1 MSHSIIH
8 VLDEN
13 TANKIA
19 AGEVVERPASI
30 VKELAENSLDAGS
43 RNIEIEIAEGGIP
56 FIRVTDDG
64 SGMSREDAKLSVLR
78 HATSKIYEVDDLEC
92 ISSLG
97 FRGEALPSIAAVSK
111 FSLTTRLHGEELGTY
126 LEIQGGTISDLREGA
141 GQVGTTITIQ
151 DLFFNT
157 PARRKFLKTPA
168 TEASQIHQ
176 VVTKLA
182 LSHPDVSFKLINNQ
196 KLVLHTPGTNKLRDT
211 LTSLYGTQIA
221 PDLIEIDYA
230 DTNISISGMIGK
242 PTLLKGSRQWQTYIV
257 NLRVINS
264 RFIAKA
270 IDNAYHSLLPK
281 TGFPLAVLQITVPL
295 DSVDVNVHPQKSDV
309 KFRDE
314 QQVFRA
320 VYKAVTTTLVNPQQP
335 TQLASPIRPKFIER
349 HPAQPVEGLFGRQP
363 EYKEPVPYQSYQK
376 SNVIYE
382 KPSVSFSAVRE
393 AVKRQDEEQKASWQ
407 AEATPVLPARAEEP
421 SESFELRVMGQIAEC
436 YLIAQG
442 KDGLY
447 IIDQHAAHERILYDK
462 FGQAAERIPF
472 QQLLVPLFF
481 EFSQVEIDVIS
492 EQAEVFQ
499 QLGFSL
505 DVVGPNTVR
514 LTEAPSDISPAAS
527 EALLRQIL
535 TEIQGLHNPTAQ
547 DLRHACLQ
555 IASCKAA
562 IKAGDTLSLE
572 QMQALVNEL
581 CATTLPYTCPHGR
594 PVIVRFSP
602 QDMAKMFKRT

>member
-126 LEIQGGTISDLREGA
+126 LEIQGGTMSDLREGA

-176 VVTKLA
+176 VVTRLA

-320 VYKAVTTTLVNPQQP
+320 VYKAVTTTLINPQQP
-335 TQLASPIRPKFIER
+335 TQLASPIQPKFIER
-349 HPAQPVEGLFGRQP
+349 HPAQPVESLFAKHP
-363 EYKEPVPYQSYQK
+363 EYKEPVPYQPYQR
-376 SNVIYE
+376 SNLIYE
-382 KPSVSFSAVRE
+382 KPSMDFSAVRE
-393 AVKRQDEEQKASWQ
+393 AVKKQDEEQKASWQ
-407 AEATPVLPARAEEP
+407 AEAIPVLSARTEE
-421 SESFELRVMGQIAEC
+421 SAESFELRVMGQIAEC

-462 FGQAAERIPF
+462 FGQATERIPF

-514 LTEAPSDISPAAS
+514 LTEAPSDIPPAAS